1 MSIYVFIVSYTLS
14 YICIALVLLYDIMW
28 INVMGVQ
35 LARYIMTFPI
45 IFLFV
50 IIQNVLASIN
60 YDFSCWNGGN

>member
-45 IFLFV
+45 IFCL
-50 IIQNVLASIN
+50 
-60 YDFSCWNGGN
+60 

>member
-28 INVMGVQ
+28 IHVMGVQ

-60 YDFSCWNGGN
+60 YGFSCWNGGN

>member
-1 MSIYVFIVSYTLS
+1 MSIYVFIVSYTLY
-14 YICIALVLLYDIMW
+14 YICIAFVSLYDIMW
-28 INVMGVQ
+28 FNVMGIQ

-60 YDFSCWNGGN
+60 YGFSCWNGGN